1 MLQLQRL
8 TQQGRYW
15 AGMGALLLC
24 LGGLAGLQGCAT
36 VRPVSGDDMQSPSE
50 ETELRRR
57 ARIRLELAA
66 NYFDSGQTPIALDE
80 VKQALNTDPS
90 YSDAHNLLGLIYM
103 RLNEYA
109 QADASFQR
117 ALDLRP
123 DDPNLLHNRG
133 WLFCTQKKY
142 PQANEVFL
150 QALANPAYVARSKTF
165 MAQGL
170 CYVRSG
176 DEAAAEQA
184 FMRSY
189 ELDAGNPVVAYHLS
203 GILFRRNELVR
214 AQFYIRRL
222 NNSQMS
228 NAETL
233 WLGIKVERALHS
245 AVAMQ
250 QLVDQLRKRFP
261 DSPELSLYDKGRF
274 DE

>member
-1 MLQLQRL
+1 MLQLQCL

-15 AGMGALLLC
+15 VGMGALLLC
-24 LGGLAGLQGCAT
+24 LGGLQGCAT
-36 VRPVSGDDMQSPSE
+36 VRPMPGDDMQSLSE

-66 NYFDSGQTPIALDE
+66 SYFDSNQTPIALDE

-90 YSDAHNLLGLIYM
+90 YADAYDLLGLIYM

-109 QADASFQR
+109 QAEGSFQR
-117 ALDLRP
+117 ALQLRP
-123 DDPNLLHNRG
+123 NDPNTLHNQG
-133 WLFCTQKKY
+133 WWFCTQKKY
-142 PQANEVFL
+142 AQANEVFL
-150 QALANPAYVARSKTF
+150 QALANPAYASRSKTF

-170 CYVRSG
+170 CYAQSG

-189 ELDAGNPVVAYHLS
+189 ELDAGNPMVAYHLS
-203 GILFRRNELVR
+203 SILFRRNELVR

-250 QLVDQLRKRFP
+250 QLVDQLHKRFP
-261 DSPELSLYDKGRF
+261 DSTELSLYNKGRF

>member
-1 MLQLQRL
+1 MLQRL
-8 TQQGRYW
+8 TRQGRYW
-15 AGMGALLLC
+15 TGMGALLLC
-24 LGGLAGLQGCAT
+24 LGGLQGCAT
-36 VRPVSGDDMQSPSE
+36 VRQPSGNDMQSLSE
-50 ETELRRR
+50 QTEVRRR

-66 NYFDSGQTPIALDE
+66 SYFDSGQTTVALDE

-123 DDPNLLHNRG
+123 DDPSLLHNRG

-142 PQANEVFL
+142 QQANEIFQQV
-150 QALANPAYVARSKTF
+150 LANPAYAARSKTL
-165 MAQGL
+165 MAQAI
-170 CYVRSG
+170 CYARSG

-203 GILFRRNELVR
+203 SILFQRGELVR

-222 NNSQMS
+222 NNSEMS

-233 WLGIKVERALHS
+233 WLGIKVERTLQNT
-245 AVAMQ
+245 VAMQ
-250 QLVDQLRKRFP
+250 QLADQLRKRFP
-261 DSPELSLYDKGRF
+261 DSTELSLYDKGRF
-274 DE
+274 HE